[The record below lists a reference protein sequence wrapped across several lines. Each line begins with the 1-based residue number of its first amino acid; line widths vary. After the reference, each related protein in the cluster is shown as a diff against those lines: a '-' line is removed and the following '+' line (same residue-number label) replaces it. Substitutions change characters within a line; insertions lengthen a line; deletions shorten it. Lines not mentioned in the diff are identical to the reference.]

1 MRIAVWPIRY
11 PCNITGAVTLSYV
24 GIHPEGAGHPSMRS
38 ASSLACLAFSVPFLL
53 LACGSGPASTEDDSI
68 PLPERTSA
76 PGPGASGFEKDKA
89 EGDPSSALGSC
100 AESAT
105 TVKRD
110 PSSVLLLID
119 RSGSMHIKLPSGD
132 SRWQAARKGIF
143 DLLGTLPRSTQMSAM
158 MFPQGDAPV
167 NPYCRIDAS
176 INDVT
181 CTAGWPEPSGASR
194 CSIATYTTG
203 IAPAF
208 LEAPQVDAI
217 KTYVSASDN
226 EFYWGTPLAPA
237 LDAAIAAQKA
247 PALKG
252 TRSVI
257 LLTDGNPTSCSDA
270 GISNEI
276 SHVIDAAKKGAT
288 DTVVRTY
295 VIGVIDAARQAAK
308 AENLSP
314 VAVAGGTARFPGCEA
329 TNECFYPVTAAT
341 FATDIKKVFE
351 DISEQAVQCTF
362 TVPEPKAGATA
373 DPNTLNVEVTAG
385 GAKYVVPRDGNHTD
399 GWDYLPGGKQLQVYG
414 AACKK
419 LAGDAVDVKVVVGCK
434 TQVR

>member
-1 MRIAVWPIRY
+1 MR
-11 PCNITGAVTLSYV
+11 T
-24 GIHPEGAGHPSMRS
+24 
-38 ASSLACLAFSVPFLL
+38 ASSLPRLSRVSRSLL
-53 LACGSGPASTEDDSI
+53 LAAFAVPLLLVTAACGSEQASTDDDSI
-68 PLPERTSA
+68 PLPERVNA
-76 PGPGASGFEKDKA
+76 PGPGASGFDKDK
-89 EGDPSSALGSC
+89 GDGDKTGELASC

-132 SRWQAARKGIF
+132 SRWQATRKGIF

-158 MFPQGDAPV
+158 MFPQGDVPV

-176 INDVT
+176 LNDVT
-181 CTAGWPEPSGASR
+181 CTPGWPEPAGASR
-194 CSIATYTTG
+194 CAAATYKAG

-208 LEAPQVDAI
+208 LETPQVDAI

-247 PALKG
+247 PAITG
-252 TRSVI
+252 ARSVI

-270 GISNEI
+270 GITNEI

-341 FATDIKKVFE
+341 FATDLEKVFE
-351 DISEQAVQCTF
+351 EISAQAVQCTF

-373 DPNTLNVEVTAG
+373 DPNTLNVEVSAG
-385 GAKYVVPRDGNHTD
+385 GGKYVVPRDANHSD

-419 LAGDAVDVKVVVGCK
+419 LAGDAVDVKVVIGCK